1 MLDLTQDSLE
11 WKEIASMNYGR
22 YRLALVA
29 SGSHIYAVGGDGAF
43 SNRNDVEVM
52 VFIFHYDTFL
62 LVV

>member
-1 MLDLTQDSLE
+1 MLDLSQDPLQ

-43 SNRNDVEVM
+43 NNRNDVEVK
-52 VFIFHYDTFL
+52 IIIYHYAGFL
-62 LVV
+62 C